1 MSVQVIARIRPLLKT
16 ERECDVIVQPCSSSS
31 STALQSGN
39 EALSK
44 TKENEKPLKAKKIK
58 NGKGE
63 DADISLAKATVVRI
77 PNPRNEGEDF
87 SFKFHSVYDG
97 TATQQDIFDAEG
109 QLIYFLFCFLYPA
122 GISVLLQFSTVYN
135 TSLRKGWLELTAYP
149 CELVIYSGA
158 YS

>member
-16 ERECDVIVQPCSSSS
+16 ERECDVIVQPCPSSS
-31 STALQSGN
+31 STALLSGS
-39 EALSK
+39 EGLSK
-44 TKENEKPLKAKKIK
+44 AKENDKPLKTKKVK
-58 NGKGE
+58 NGKGD
-63 DADISLAKATVVRI
+63 DADMSSSKATVVRI

-97 TATQQDIFDAEG
+97 TATQQEIFDAEG

-135 TSLRKGWLELTAYP
+135 TSSRKGGLELTAYP
-149 CELVIYSGA
+149 CELVLCSGTYS
-158 YS
+158 